1 MRKRVVFV
9 LFMLLA
15 VAALLFIVSC
25 PNELTEPG
33 DQDDERGFT
42 LEVVDKDDNLTLVLT
57 PAVDQEIKVKIKL
70 DDNTYLDTDSEDLE
84 VAIKWFHKEEP
95 ATTLS
100 TNDTYK
106 VTEDS
111 SNKTISVTVT
121 IEDLGEG
128 SWEVASKT
136 IGVAMISVVDGAD
149 GVTTWIP
156 ATHNEDGGLKPSFS

>member
-84 VAIKWFHKEEP
+84 VAIKWLHKEEP

-106 VTEDS
+106 VTEDR

-136 IGVAMISVVDGAD
+136 IGLAMISVVDGAD

>member
-111 SNKTISVTVT
+111 SNKTISITVAV
-121 IEDLGEG
+121 EDLGEAT
-128 SWEVASKT
+128 WEATTKT